1 MKKLLAL
8 LLAGIMIFALVGCN
22 GAEVSEETDNSEVL
36 EEELDESEEVVD
48 KINMTYGDDETKITL
63 HKPDGAFF
71 SVDAEDAED
80 AGDIVIMLADDY
92 SWDAEIMGYKHFEGI
107 SSNEPFVEYYF
118 DGAASDDYTFYEQEA
133 IDLGIDFEGIS
144 SNEPFVEY
152 YFDGAASDDYTFYE
166 QEATDL
172 GIEYEGKPVKL
183 IRYTY
188 KEVDDEEE
196 YKACF
201 VGFEYKGTEDS
212 GLFGLKIGS
221 FEEDLSDSY
230 IKGLFNQLFA
240 LEK

>member
-1 MKKLLAL
+1 
-8 LLAGIMIFALVGCN
+8 MIFALVGCN
-22 GAEVSEETDNSEVL
+22 NAEVSEEADNSGYS
-36 EEELDESEEVVD
+36 EELDEAEDVVN

-63 HKPDGAFF
+63 YKPEGASF

-133 IDLGIDFEGIS
+133 IDLGIDFEG
-144 SNEPFVEY
+144 
-152 YFDGAASDDYTFYE
+152 
-166 QEATDL
+166 
-172 GIEYEGKPVKL
+172 KPVKL

-212 GLFGLKIGS
+212 GLFGLKITPS
-221 FEEDLSDSY
+221 DEELSDNY
-230 IKGLFNQLFA
+230 IKDLFTQIFA
-240 LEK
+240 S

>member
-22 GAEVSEETDNSEVL
+22 NAEVSEEADNSGYS
-36 EEELDESEEVVD
+36 EELDEAEDVVN

-63 HKPDGAFF
+63 HKPEGASF

-133 IDLGIDFEGIS
+133 IDLGIDFEG
-144 SNEPFVEY
+144 
-152 YFDGAASDDYTFYE
+152 
-166 QEATDL
+166 
-172 GIEYEGKPVKL
+172 KPVKL

-212 GLFGLKIGS
+212 GLFGLKITPS
-221 FEEDLSDSY
+221 DEELSDDY
-230 IKGLFNQLFA
+230 IKDLFTQIFA
-240 LEK
+240 S

>member
-8 LLAGIMIFALVGCN
+8 LLAGILVFALVGCN
-22 GAEVSEETDNSEVL
+22 NAEVSEEADNSGYS
-36 EEELDESEEVVD
+36 EELDEAEDVVN

-63 HKPDGAFF
+63 CKPDEASF
-71 SVDAEDAED
+71 SVDSEDAED
-80 AGDIVIMLADDY
+80 AGDIVIMVADDY

-107 SSNEPFVEYYF
+107 SSNV
-118 DGAASDDYTFYEQEA
+118 
-133 IDLGIDFEGIS
+133 
-144 SNEPFVEY
+144 PFVEY

-172 GIEYEGKPVKL
+172 GIDFEGKPVKL

-196 YKACF
+196 YKECF

-221 FEEDLSDSY
+221 FDEELSDNY
-230 IKGLFNQLFA
+230 IKGLFKQIFR
-240 LEK
+240 LER

>member
-1 MKKLLAL
+1 MKKLFAL
-8 LLAGIMIFALVGCN
+8 LLAGMLVFTFAGCN
-22 GAEVSEETDNSEVL
+22 NEDIEAGPNSNDSW
-36 EEELDESEEVVD
+36 DEDVVI

-63 HKPDGAFF
+63 YKPDGAFF

-92 SWDAEIMGYKHFEGI
+92 SWDAEIMGYQHFEGI

-118 DGAASDDYTFYEQEA
+118 DGAASDDY
-133 IDLGIDFEGIS
+133 
-144 SNEPFVEY
+144 
-152 YFDGAASDDYTFYE
+152 ASYE

-196 YKACF
+196 YYYNNRCK
-201 VGFEYKGTEDS
+201 GIYKWKNCRS
-212 GLFGLKIGS
+212 RKSL
-221 FEEDLSDSY
+221 
-230 IKGLFNQLFA
+230 
-240 LEK
+240 

>member
-22 GAEVSEETDNSEVL
+22 NAEVSEDADNSGYS
-36 EEELDESEEVVD
+36 EELDEAEDVVN

-63 HKPDGAFF
+63 YKPEGASF

-133 IDLGIDFEGIS
+133 IDLGIDFEG
-144 SNEPFVEY
+144 
-152 YFDGAASDDYTFYE
+152 
-166 QEATDL
+166 
-172 GIEYEGKPVKL
+172 KPVKL

-212 GLFGLKIGS
+212 GLFGLKITPS
-221 FEEDLSDSY
+221 DEELSDDY
-230 IKGLFNQLFA
+230 IKGLFNQIFR
-240 LEK
+240 LER

>member
-22 GAEVSEETDNSEVL
+22 NAEVSEEADNSGYS
-36 EEELDESEEVVD
+36 EELDEAEDVVN

-63 HKPDGAFF
+63 YKPEGASF

-133 IDLGIDFEGIS
+133 IDLGIDFEG
-144 SNEPFVEY
+144 
-152 YFDGAASDDYTFYE
+152 
-166 QEATDL
+166 
-172 GIEYEGKPVKL
+172 KPVKL

-196 YKACF
+196 YKAYF

-212 GLFGLKIGS
+212 GLFGLKITPS
-221 FEEDLSDSY
+221 DEELSDDY
-230 IKGLFNQLFA
+230 IKDLFTQIFA
-240 LEK
+240 S

>member
-22 GAEVSEETDNSEVL
+22 NAEVSEEADNSGYS
-36 EEELDESEEVVD
+36 EELDEAEDVVN

-118 DGAASDDYTFYEQEA
+118 DGAASDDYTFYEQEMA
-133 IDLGIDFEGIS
+133 
-144 SNEPFVEY
+144 
-152 YFDGAASDDYTFYE
+152 
-166 QEATDL
+166 DL

-221 FEEDLSDSY
+221 FEEDLSDDY
-230 IKGLFNQLFA
+230 IKGLFKQIFR
-240 LEK
+240 LER

>member
-22 GAEVSEETDNSEVL
+22 NAEVSEEADNSGYS
-36 EEELDESEEVVD
+36 EELDEAEDVVN

-63 HKPDGAFF
+63 YKPEGASF

-133 IDLGIDFEGIS
+133 IDLGIDFEG
-144 SNEPFVEY
+144 
-152 YFDGAASDDYTFYE
+152 
-166 QEATDL
+166 
-172 GIEYEGKPVKL
+172 KPVKL

-196 YKACF
+196 YKECF

-212 GLFGLKIGS
+212 GLFGLKITPS
-221 FEEDLSDSY
+221 DEELSDDY
-230 IKGLFNQLFA
+230 IKDLFTQIFA
-240 LEK
+240 S

>member
-8 LLAGIMIFALVGCN
+8 LLAGILVFALVGCN
-22 GAEVSEETDNSEVL
+22 NAEVSEEADNSGYS
-36 EEELDESEEVVD
+36 EELDEAEDVVN

-118 DGAASDDYTFYEQEA
+118 DGAASDDYTFYEQEMA
-133 IDLGIDFEGIS
+133 
-144 SNEPFVEY
+144 
-152 YFDGAASDDYTFYE
+152 
-166 QEATDL
+166 DL

-196 YKACF
+196 YKECF
-201 VGFEYKGTEDS
+201 VGFEYKGTDES
-212 GLFGLKIGS
+212 GLFGLKITPS
-221 FEEDLSDSY
+221 DEELSDDY
-230 IKGLFNQLFA
+230 IKDLFTQIFA
-240 LEK
+240 S

>member
-22 GAEVSEETDNSEVL
+22 NAEVSEEADNSGYS
-36 EEELDESEEVVD
+36 EELDEAEDVVN

-92 SWDAEIMGYKHFEGI
+92 FWDAEIMGYKHFEGI

-133 IDLGIDFEGIS
+133 IDLGIDFEG
-144 SNEPFVEY
+144 
-152 YFDGAASDDYTFYE
+152 
-166 QEATDL
+166 
-172 GIEYEGKPVKL
+172 KPVKL

-212 GLFGLKIGS
+212 GLFGLKITPS
-221 FEEDLSDSY
+221 DEELSDDY
-230 IKGLFNQLFA
+230 IKDLFTQIFA
-240 LEK
+240 S

>member
-8 LLAGIMIFALVGCN
+8 LLAGILVFALVGCN
-22 GAEVSEETDNSEVL
+22 NAEVSDETDNSGYS
-36 EEELDESEEVVD
+36 EELDEAEDVVN

-63 HKPDGAFF
+63 YKPEGASF

-133 IDLGIDFEGIS
+133 IDLGIDFEG
-144 SNEPFVEY
+144 
-152 YFDGAASDDYTFYE
+152 
-166 QEATDL
+166 
-172 GIEYEGKPVKL
+172 KPVKL

-221 FEEDLSDSY
+221 FEEGLSDDY
-230 IKGLFNQLFA
+230 IKGLFNQIFR
-240 LEK
+240 LER

>member
-22 GAEVSEETDNSEVL
+22 NAEVSEEADNSGYS
-36 EEELDESEEVVD
+36 EELDEAEDVVN

-133 IDLGIDFEGIS
+133 IDLGIDFEG
-144 SNEPFVEY
+144 
-152 YFDGAASDDYTFYE
+152 
-166 QEATDL
+166 
-172 GIEYEGKPVKL
+172 KPVKL

-196 YKACF
+196 YKAYF

-221 FEEDLSDSY
+221 FEEDLSDDY
-230 IKGLFNQLFA
+230 IKGLFNQIFR
-240 LEK
+240 LER

>member
-22 GAEVSEETDNSEVL
+22 NAEVSEEADNSGYS
-36 EEELDESEEVVD
+36 EELDEAEDVVN

-63 HKPDGAFF
+63 HKPDGASF

-133 IDLGIDFEGIS
+133 IDLGIDFEG
-144 SNEPFVEY
+144 
-152 YFDGAASDDYTFYE
+152 
-166 QEATDL
+166 
-172 GIEYEGKPVKL
+172 KPVKL

-221 FEEDLSDSY
+221 FDEDLSDDY
-230 IKGLFNQLFA
+230 IKGLFKQIFRL
-240 LEK
+240 

>member
-8 LLAGIMIFALVGCN
+8 LLAGILVFALVGCN
-22 GAEVSEETDNSEVL
+22 NAEVSDETDNSGYS
-36 EEELDESEEVVD
+36 EELDESEEVVD

-63 HKPDGAFF
+63 YKPEGASF

-118 DGAASDDYTFYEQEA
+118 DGAASDDYTFYEQEST
-133 IDLGIDFEGIS
+133 DLGIDF
-144 SNEPFVEY
+144 
-152 YFDGAASDDYTFYE
+152 
-166 QEATDL
+166 
-172 GIEYEGKPVKL
+172 EGKPVKL

>member
-8 LLAGIMIFALVGCN
+8 LLAVILVFSIASCGN
-22 GAEVSEETDNSEVL
+22 GDIEAGPDSTDNL
-36 EEELDESEEVVD
+36 EEDVVN

-133 IDLGIDFEGIS
+133 IDLGIDFEG
-144 SNEPFVEY
+144 
-152 YFDGAASDDYTFYE
+152 
-166 QEATDL
+166 
-172 GIEYEGKPVKL
+172 KPVKL

-188 KEVDDEEE
+188 KEVDDEE
-196 YKACF
+196 YKECF
-201 VGFEYKGTEDS
+201 VGFEYKGTDES
-212 GLFGLKIGS
+212 GLFGLKITTS
-221 FEEDLSDSY
+221 DEELSDDY
-230 IKGLFNQLFA
+230 IKDLFTQIFA
-240 LEK
+240 S

>member
-22 GAEVSEETDNSEVL
+22 NAEVSEEADNSGYS
-36 EEELDESEEVVD
+36 EELDEAEDVVN

-63 HKPDGAFF
+63 YKPEGASF

-118 DGAASDDYTFYEQEA
+118 DGAASDDYTFYEQEMA
-133 IDLGIDFEGIS
+133 
-144 SNEPFVEY
+144 
-152 YFDGAASDDYTFYE
+152 
-166 QEATDL
+166 DL

-196 YKACF
+196 YKECF
-201 VGFEYKGTEDS
+201 VGFEYKGTDES
-212 GLFGLKIGS
+212 GLFGLKITPS
-221 FEEDLSDSY
+221 DEELSDDY
-230 IKGLFNQLFA
+230 IKDLFTQIFA
-240 LEK
+240 S

>member
-22 GAEVSEETDNSEVL
+22 NAEVSDETDNSGYS
-36 EEELDESEEVVD
+36 EELDESEDVVN

-63 HKPDGAFF
+63 YKPEGASF

-133 IDLGIDFEGIS
+133 IDLGIDFEG
-144 SNEPFVEY
+144 
-152 YFDGAASDDYTFYE
+152 
-166 QEATDL
+166 
-172 GIEYEGKPVKL
+172 KPVKL

-221 FEEDLSDSY
+221 FEEDLSDDY
-230 IKGLFNQLFA
+230 IKGLFNQIFR
-240 LEK
+240 LER

>member
-22 GAEVSEETDNSEVL
+22 NAEVSEEADNSGYS
-36 EEELDESEEVVD
+36 EELDEAEDVVN

-118 DGAASDDYTFYEQEA
+118 DGAASYDYTFYEQEMA
-133 IDLGIDFEGIS
+133 
-144 SNEPFVEY
+144 
-152 YFDGAASDDYTFYE
+152 
-166 QEATDL
+166 DL

-196 YKACF
+196 YKECF

-212 GLFGLKIGS
+212 GLFGLKITPS
-221 FEEDLSDSY
+221 DEELSDDY
-230 IKGLFNQLFA
+230 IKDLFTQIFA
-240 LEK
+240 S

>member
-22 GAEVSEETDNSEVL
+22 NAEVSDETDNSGYS
-36 EEELDESEEVVD
+36 EELDEAEDVVN

-63 HKPDGAFF
+63 YKPDGASF

-133 IDLGIDFEGIS
+133 IDLGIDFEG
-144 SNEPFVEY
+144 
-152 YFDGAASDDYTFYE
+152 
-166 QEATDL
+166 
-172 GIEYEGKPVKL
+172 KPVKL

-196 YKACF
+196 YKECF

-212 GLFGLKIGS
+212 GLFGLKITPS
-221 FEEDLSDSY
+221 DEELSDDY
-230 IKGLFNQLFA
+230 IKDLFTQIFA
-240 LEK
+240 S

>member
-22 GAEVSEETDNSEVL
+22 NAEVSEEADNSGYS
-36 EEELDESEEVVD
+36 EELDEAEDVVN

-71 SVDAEDAED
+71 SVDAEDALD

-118 DGAASDDYTFYEQEA
+118 DGAASDNYTFYEQEA
-133 IDLGIDFEGIS
+133 IDLGIDF
-144 SNEPFVEY
+144 
-152 YFDGAASDDYTFYE
+152 
-166 QEATDL
+166 
-172 GIEYEGKPVKL
+172 EGKPVKL

-212 GLFGLKIGS
+212 GLFGLKITPS
-221 FEEDLSDSY
+221 DEELSDDY
-230 IKGLFNQLFA
+230 IKDLFTQIFA
-240 LEK
+240 S

>member
-22 GAEVSEETDNSEVL
+22 NAEVSEEADNSGYS
-36 EEELDESEEVVD
+36 EELDEAEDVVN

-133 IDLGIDFEGIS
+133 IDLGIDFEG
-144 SNEPFVEY
+144 
-152 YFDGAASDDYTFYE
+152 
-166 QEATDL
+166 
-172 GIEYEGKPVKL
+172 KPVKL

-221 FEEDLSDSY
+221 FEEELSDSY
-230 IKGLFNQLFA
+230 IKGLFNQMFA

>member
-1 MKKLLAL
+1 MKKVLAL

-22 GAEVSEETDNSEVL
+22 NAEVSEEADNSGYS
-36 EEELDESEEVVD
+36 EELDEAEDVVN

-118 DGAASDDYTFYEQEA
+118 DGAVSDDYTFYEQEA
-133 IDLGIDFEGIS
+133 IDLGIDF
-144 SNEPFVEY
+144 
-152 YFDGAASDDYTFYE
+152 
-166 QEATDL
+166 
-172 GIEYEGKPVKL
+172 EGKPVKL

-196 YKACF
+196 YKECF

-212 GLFGLKIGS
+212 GLFGLKITPS
-221 FEEDLSDSY
+221 DEELSDDY
-230 IKGLFNQLFA
+230 IKDLFTQIFA
-240 LEK
+240 S

>member
-22 GAEVSEETDNSEVL
+22 NAEVSEEADNSGYS
-36 EEELDESEEVVD
+36 EELDEAEDVVN

-63 HKPDGAFF
+63 YKPDGASF
-71 SVDAEDAED
+71 SVDSEDAED

-118 DGAASDDYTFYEQEA
+118 DGAASDNYTFYEQEA
-133 IDLGIDFEGIS
+133 IDLGIDF
-144 SNEPFVEY
+144 
-152 YFDGAASDDYTFYE
+152 
-166 QEATDL
+166 
-172 GIEYEGKPVKL
+172 EGKPVKL

-221 FEEDLSDSY
+221 FEEDLSDDY
-230 IKGLFNQLFA
+230 IKGLFNQICR

>member
-22 GAEVSEETDNSEVL
+22 NAEVSEEADNSGYS
-36 EEELDESEEVVD
+36 EELDEAEDVVN

-63 HKPDGAFF
+63 YKPEGASF

-118 DGAASDDYTFYEQEA
+118 DGAASDDYTFYEQEST
-133 IDLGIDFEGIS
+133 DLGIDF
-144 SNEPFVEY
+144 
-152 YFDGAASDDYTFYE
+152 
-166 QEATDL
+166 
-172 GIEYEGKPVKL
+172 EGKPVKL

-221 FEEDLSDSY
+221 FEEDLSDDY
-230 IKGLFNQLFA
+230 IKGLFNQIFR
-240 LEK
+240 LER

>member
-22 GAEVSEETDNSEVL
+22 NAEVSEEADNSGYS
-36 EEELDESEEVVD
+36 EELDEAEDVVN

-63 HKPDGAFF
+63 YKPEGASF

-133 IDLGIDFEGIS
+133 IDLGIDFEG
-144 SNEPFVEY
+144 
-152 YFDGAASDDYTFYE
+152 
-166 QEATDL
+166 
-172 GIEYEGKPVKL
+172 KPVKL

-230 IKGLFNQLFA
+230 IKGLFNQMFA

>member
-22 GAEVSEETDNSEVL
+22 NAEVSEEADNSGYS
-36 EEELDESEEVVD
+36 EELDEAEDVVN

-118 DGAASDDYTFYEQEA
+118 DGAASDNYTFYEQEA
-133 IDLGIDFEGIS
+133 IDLGIDF
-144 SNEPFVEY
+144 
-152 YFDGAASDDYTFYE
+152 
-166 QEATDL
+166 
-172 GIEYEGKPVKL
+172 EGKPVKL

-188 KEVDDEEE
+188 KEVDDEED

-212 GLFGLKIGS
+212 GLFGLKITPS
-221 FEEDLSDSY
+221 DEDLSDDY
-230 IKGLFNQLFA
+230 IKDLFTQIFA
-240 LEK
+240 S

>member
-8 LLAGIMIFALVGCN
+8 LLAGIMVFALVGCN
-22 GAEVSEETDNSEVL
+22 NAEVSDETDNSGYS
-36 EEELDESEEVVD
+36 EELDESEEVVD

-63 HKPDGAFF
+63 YKPEGASF

-133 IDLGIDFEGIS
+133 IDLGIDFEG
-144 SNEPFVEY
+144 
-152 YFDGAASDDYTFYE
+152 
-166 QEATDL
+166 
-172 GIEYEGKPVKL
+172 KPVKL

-212 GLFGLKIGS
+212 GLFGLKITPS
-221 FEEDLSDSY
+221 DEELSDDY
-230 IKGLFNQLFA
+230 IKDLFTQIFA
-240 LEK
+240 S

>member
-22 GAEVSEETDNSEVL
+22 NAEVSEEADNSGYS
-36 EEELDESEEVVD
+36 EELDEAEDVVN

-63 HKPDGAFF
+63 YKPEGASF

-133 IDLGIDFEGIS
+133 IDLGIDFEG
-144 SNEPFVEY
+144 
-152 YFDGAASDDYTFYE
+152 
-166 QEATDL
+166 
-172 GIEYEGKPVKL
+172 KPVKL

-221 FEEDLSDSY
+221 FEEDLSDDY
-230 IKGLFNQLFA
+230 IKGLFKQIFC
-240 LEK
+240 LER

>member
-8 LLAGIMIFALVGCN
+8 LLAGIMVFALVGCN
-22 GAEVSEETDNSEVL
+22 NAEVSDETDNSGYS
-36 EEELDESEEVVD
+36 EELDEAEDVVN

-133 IDLGIDFEGIS
+133 IDLGIDFEG
-144 SNEPFVEY
+144 
-152 YFDGAASDDYTFYE
+152 
-166 QEATDL
+166 
-172 GIEYEGKPVKL
+172 KPVKL

-212 GLFGLKIGS
+212 GLFGLKITPS
-221 FEEDLSDSY
+221 DEELSDDY
-230 IKGLFNQLFA
+230 IKGLFNQIFR
-240 LEK
+240 LER

>member
-22 GAEVSEETDNSEVL
+22 NEEVSDETDNSGYS
-36 EEELDESEEVVD
+36 EELDESEEVVD

-63 HKPDGAFF
+63 YKPEGASF

-133 IDLGIDFEGIS
+133 IDLGI
-144 SNEPFVEY
+144 
-152 YFDGAASDDYTFYE
+152 
-166 QEATDL
+166 
-172 GIEYEGKPVKL
+172 EYEGKPVKL

-212 GLFGLKIGS
+212 GLFGLKITPS
-221 FEEDLSDSY
+221 DEDLSDDY
-230 IKGLFNQLFA
+230 IKDLFTQIFA
-240 LEK
+240 S

>member
-22 GAEVSEETDNSEVL
+22 YEEVSDETDNSGYS
-36 EEELDESEEVVD
+36 EELDESEEVVD

-133 IDLGIDFEGIS
+133 IDLGIDFEG
-144 SNEPFVEY
+144 
-152 YFDGAASDDYTFYE
+152 
-166 QEATDL
+166 
-172 GIEYEGKPVKL
+172 KPVKL

-188 KEVDDEEE
+188 KEVDDDEE
-196 YKACF
+196 YKECF

-212 GLFGLKIGS
+212 GLFGLKITPS
-221 FEEDLSDSY
+221 DEELSDDY
-230 IKGLFNQLFA
+230 IKDLFTQIFA
-240 LEK
+240 S

>member
-22 GAEVSEETDNSEVL
+22 NAEVSEEADNSGYS
-36 EEELDESEEVVD
+36 EELDEAEDVVN

-63 HKPDGAFF
+63 YKPEGASF

-133 IDLGIDFEGIS
+133 IDLGIDFEG
-144 SNEPFVEY
+144 
-152 YFDGAASDDYTFYE
+152 
-166 QEATDL
+166 
-172 GIEYEGKPVKL
+172 KPVKL

-221 FEEDLSDSY
+221 FEEDLSDDY
-230 IKGLFNQLFA
+230 IKGLFKQIFR
-240 LEK
+240 LER